1 MARDKA
7 EKAWIAGGAG
17 AAVLV
22 AAGAWMFAVSPAL
35 GTADSIRSA
44 TADVTTQNFVLQSN
58 VAKLQQQYEHID
70 KMRQAEAIARRA
82 LPGDLAL
89 SDFTDQINQ
98 EAQAYHL
105 DVNSMTAADPVPAAP
120 APVATPAATASP
132 SPTPSPTTTTS
143 AATASGLF
151 AIPITLV
158 VSGSQA
164 DELGFVHAVQRDGAR
179 AALVT
184 STTISADTSGKGGM
198 SMSIELQVFVALSAP
213 PSTAAASAP
222 VATPTTSSTP

>member
-35 GTADSIRSA
+35 GDADSIRSA

-132 SPTPSPTTTTS
+132 SPTPTTTTS

-164 DELGFVHAVQRDGAR
+164 NELGFVHAVQRDGAR

-198 SMSIELQVFVALSAP
+198 SMSIELQVFVALSAAP
-213 PSTAAASAP
+213 PTAAASAP